1 MAYRPPFID
10 PDAVMVD
17 SPHPATLDREAFM
30 KQCEFRDGRV
40 SGPGGQHRN
49 RNATGTWMLHLPT
62 GIDAK
67 ATERRERKI
76 NRSMA
81 MNRLRLKLATRVRTA
96 ANRDGHTPSELW
108 ESRRQ
113 GTRMQ
118 VNPTHYDYP
127 ALLAEAMDLITA
139 RRWDIAGAAKVL
151 GISMSQVSR
160 LIRQHPPAF
169 AKLNA
174 GRESVGLPPLRK

>member
-1 MAYRPPFID
+1 MAYRPPFVD
-10 PDAVMVD
+10 PDSQMTDA
-17 SPHPATLDREAFM
+17 PHPATLDRDAFM

-49 RNATGTWMLHLPT
+49 RKATGTWMLHLPT

-67 ATERRERKI
+67 ATERRERTI

-96 ANRDGHTPSELW
+96 TNPDRHKPSELW
-108 ESRRQ
+108 KSRRQ
-113 GTRMQ
+113 GTRMT
-118 VNPTHYDYP
+118 VSPTHYDYP
-127 ALLAEAMDLITA
+127 ALLAEAMNLITA

-160 LIRQHPPAF
+160 LVRQHPPAF
-169 AKLNA
+169 TRLNA